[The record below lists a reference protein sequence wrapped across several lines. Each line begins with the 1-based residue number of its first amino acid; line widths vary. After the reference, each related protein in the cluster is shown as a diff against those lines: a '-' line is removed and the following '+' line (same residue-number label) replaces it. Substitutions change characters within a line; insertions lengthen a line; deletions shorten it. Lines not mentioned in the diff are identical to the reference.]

1 MEYVRIMKCEIV
13 QKLTWYCRVID
24 VKTRTNRANGS
35 NFVVAK
41 FGKYDT
47 GEFLRSVILREAT
60 YSKIVS
66 EIQTRKY
73 HTIERVAI
81 RPQNNVYHILQWD
94 DVDRGIC
101 TREHLYEVPRNNEGA
116 PMMFNQFV
124 VYANLDNKNRF
135 TINKVLDEEYVE
147 VNSPIVQNYLNFNN
161 REYYLQQQETKRN
174 KEQED
179 YDQMMSDLY
188 DAYEKRRNTDM
199 DMTEEDRIMSALENG
214 EGELY
219 GF

>member
-1 MEYVRIMKCEIV
+1 MQYQIV
-13 QKLTWYCRVID
+13 QIVKWPCRVID
-24 VKTRTNRANGS
+24 VKLRTNRANGS
-35 NFVVAK
+35 CFVVAK
-41 FGKYDT
+41 LGKFDT
-47 GEFLRSVILREAT
+47 GEFLRSVTKKEGSYNYLVNEQK
-60 YSKIVS
+60 Y
-66 EIQTRKY
+66 QKY
-73 HTIERVAI
+73 HIIDRVVI
-81 RPQNNVYHILQWD
+81 RPQNSVYHKQTWD

-101 TREHLYEVPRNNEGA
+101 TREHIDEVQRDNEGK
-116 PMMFNQFV
+116 PIIFKEIVIF
-124 VYANLDNKNRF
+124 ANPDINNRF
-135 TINKVLDEEYVE
+135 TIDKVLNEEFIE
-147 VNSPIVQNYLNFNN
+147 VNSPVVQNYLNFNN